1 MPWLHPKWVCE
12 ASRTGTLLRIQS
24 EHHVDCESSS
34 AAQDG
39 AAGEYGFMTV
49 NDPIEV
55 AGRQKIQPQ
64 CAIVALR
71 DAGEIA

>member
-1 MPWLHPKWVCE
+1 MKGSDAVQIVPPRKRNLDK
-12 ASRTGTLLRIQS
+12 S
-24 EHHVDCESSS
+24 D
-34 AAQDG
+34 
-39 AAGEYGFMTV
+39 GFMTV